1 MPTAPHVFALD
12 TAASRPYP
20 CPELSEGW
28 PTPRTFGL
36 GHDHA
41 AVLSRSGEVLCVGDN
56 SQGQL
61 GDGTQEPRYGLVPA
75 ALPWAAGGVSCGWRF
90 VAALAKGGGA
100 VCSWGWAEGGRL
112 GRGGAGCRPRVLDG
126 LPSKDP
132 VVTLETGYAHVF
144 VVTASGEAFGWGC
157 NSCGEL
163 ALGPGAGGGHAAPV
177 RVAALCGRGV
187 RRIACGDSFSVA
199 ETAAG
204 ELLAWGRLGTV
215 SAPRNETLPVALPTA
230 AVAFPLRSLAAGGG
244 HAALADAAGALWELR
259 PPREA
264 PARAALPVGER
275 VVRVAAAGQF
285 RGQLTVALT
294 AGGRLWDCSSPVV
307 CRSIDT
313 ACPDLPRG
321 LVPYGGVAADRVVF
335 VPDSSC
341 GSWRLRLL
349 LLAADRLRL
358 LPGDRFMRRSALCPL
373 LVAEEYLIDY
383 PEGTAGMGAP

>member
-1 MPTAPHVFALD
+1 MYVYHAGFPDSIFRVTVD
-12 TAASRPYP
+12 SSG
-20 CPELSEGW
+20 SEGE
-28 PTPRTFGL
+28 TVT
-36 GHDHA
+36 
-41 AVLSRSGEVLCVGDN
+41 
-56 SQGQL
+56 
-61 GDGTQEPRYGLVPA
+61 
-75 ALPWAAGGVSCGWRF
+75 
-90 VAALAKGGGA
+90 
-100 VCSWGWAEGGRL
+100 SWCEGGRL
-112 GRGGAGCRPRVLDG
+112 YAGTTPSGALICGARPRRRSDSTAAESVPSAPPPWPVAAACCGTDFGVALRASDGAPCSWGHSRCDESGAEVQRELSEVSG
-126 LPSKDP
+126 LPAGDP
-132 VVTLETGYAHVF
+132 CVSLAAGPEYAF
-144 VVTASGEAFGWGC
+144 AITASGEVFGWGTVRF
-157 NSCGEL
+157 GEL
-163 ALGPGAGGGHAAPV
+163 LTDAAQLGVVPPT
-177 RVAALCGRGV
+177 RIRALCARGV